1 MSYSGWTVI
10 HYRCKVC
17 GVKVWYEEASPDAI
31 QGAITDG
38 LVKVIGVSCKL
49 LLSDGEDADPDQFLS
64 IGWVSSNGST
74 TDGL

>member
-1 MSYSGWTVI
+1 MPLQY
-10 HYRCKVC
+10 CKVC
-17 GVKVWYEEASPDAI
+17 EVMEIVEAAGPGAI